1 MRNNGRQPLN
11 AVKSLG
17 DNADLAARGIH
28 VITSGLL
35 SRDVLLQ
42 VSPRDFSL
50 HPPPIFRSRAR
61 FLLLLFLL
69 FLVLLFLLRH
79 LLPLRDAVKLRL
91 RAERVALPLIRIS
104 TRLFSA
110 NLGTPW
116 LIVIR
121 KFAYWFARIL
131 IRRKVSFLR
140 INKKYYL
147 CFNV

>member
-61 FLLLLFLL
+61 PFVSSSSFFSFSSSPFSPFSSSTAFFRYAMRLSSVYARNASHFLSSGFPRG
-69 FLVLLFLLRH
+69 FS
-79 LLPLRDAVKLRL
+79 P
-91 RAERVALPLIRIS
+91 RIS
-104 TRLFSA
+104 EHHD
-110 NLGTPW
+110 
-116 LIVIR
+116 
-121 KFAYWFARIL
+121 
-131 IRRKVSFLR
+131 
-140 INKKYYL
+140 
-147 CFNV
+147 